1 MLAKR
6 ECQSTLM
13 LSGAPLS
20 RASPLPQGQLQA
32 AGRVVY
38 DCSMEI
44 VMSRFSAVPCLSPA
58 QASYALNESGVRF
71 RHATAILCGAL
82 LAPSALA
89 DDHAGHSEE
98 LSPTVITAVAP
109 SSPLTIVTNPKDPR
123 QPVPA
128 SDGADYLKTIPGFAM
143 VRNGGTNGDPVLRGM
158 FGSRLNILTNG
169 SMMLGACPGRMDAPT
184 SYISPETYDRL
195 TVIKGPQ
202 TVLWGP
208 GSSAGTILFDR
219 EPEHFGELG
228 TRVNAS
234 VLAGSYGRFDKLVDA
249 AAGGQSGYVRV
260 IGNTAHSDDYQ
271 DGNND
276 TVASR
281 YDKWNGDVAIGWT
294 PNTDTLLELT
304 AGRGDGEAR
313 YAGRGMDGSQFLRES
328 LGLRFEQSNIGE
340 VLDKVEAQIY
350 YNYAD
355 HVMDNYTLRTPSGTG
370 MMSGPMASNVDRRTL
385 GARVKGTWRW
395 ADVQL
400 ISGIDAQTNEHRQR
414 GAMGVDTYKDLPY
427 TKDADFHN
435 YGVFGELTWYA
446 ADRDRLINGAR
457 LDRASAKDFRQTIG
471 SGMMT
476 RPNPTADDTR
486 ADTLPSGFIRY
497 EHDLADS
504 PTTLYAGLGHT
515 QRFPDYWELFSPK
528 SGPAGSV
535 NAFDS
540 IKPEKTTQLDFGLQY
555 KTEDLEAWTSAYV
568 GQVRDYI
575 LFNYTPT
582 MMGTTSQAENID
594 ARIMGGELGAAY
606 NLTDN
611 WKADATLAYAWGKNS
626 SDGSALPQMPPLDA
640 RFGLTY
646 SEDNWSAGALWRV
659 VAAQNRIDQ
668 NKGNVVGKD
677 FGKTPGFGVFSLN
690 GAYRINSNWKV
701 SSGVDNL
708 FGKAYAEH
716 LNLAGNAGFGYP
728 ANDPQAIKE
737 PGRTLWTKVDM
748 SF

>member
-1 MLAKR
+1 
-6 ECQSTLM
+6 
-13 LSGAPLS
+13 
-20 RASPLPQGQLQA
+20 
-32 AGRVVY
+32 
-38 DCSMEI
+38 
-44 VMSRFSAVPCLSPA
+44 MSRFTAVPCAESA
-58 QASYALNESGVRF
+58 RAHFALNESPIRC
-71 RHATAILCGAL
+71 RHAIAVLCGVL
-82 LAPSALA
+82 LTPLALA
-89 DDHAGHSEE
+89 DAHAGHEHE
-98 LSPTVITAVAP
+98 LSPTVITAIAP

-128 SDGADYLKTIPGFAM
+128 SDGGDYLKTIPGFAL

-184 SYISPETYDRL
+184 SYISPETYDKL

-208 GSSAGTILFDR
+208 GASAGTVLFDR
-219 EPEHFGELG
+219 DPENFGELG

-234 VLAGSYGRFDKLVDA
+234 LLAGSHGRFDKVVDA
-249 AAGGQSGYVRV
+249 AAGGPLGYVRV
-260 IGNTAHSDDYQ
+260 IGNTAHSDDYR

-276 TVASR
+276 IVASR
-281 YDKWNGDVAIGWT
+281 YDKWNGDIALGWT
-294 PNTDTLLELT
+294 PDADTLIELT
-304 AGRGDGEAR
+304 AGKGDGQAR

-328 LGLRFEQSNIGE
+328 LGLRLEKSNISE
-340 VLDKVEAQIY
+340 VLEKLEAQVY

-370 MMSGPMASNVDRRTL
+370 MMAGPMASNVDRRTL
-385 GARVKGTWRW
+385 GARIKATWRW

-400 ISGIDAQTNEHRQR
+400 ITGLDAQTNEHRQR
-414 GAMGVDTYKDLPY
+414 SSMGIDTYKDLPY
-427 TKDADFHN
+427 SKDADFHN
-435 YGVFGELTWYA
+435 YGVFSEMTWYA
-446 ADRDRLINGAR
+446 AERDRLITGAR
-457 LDRASAKDFRQTIG
+457 VDRASAKDYRQTTG
-471 SGMMT
+471 SGMMS

-486 ADTLPSGFIRY
+486 ADTLPSGFVRY
-497 EHDLADS
+497 EHDLTDS
-504 PTTLYAGLGHT
+504 PTTLYAGLGHA

-535 NAFDS
+535 NALDS
-540 IKPEKTTQLDFGLQY
+540 IKPEKTTQFDFGVNY
-555 KTEDLEAWTSAYV
+555 KSADLEAWASGYIGV
-568 GQVRDYI
+568 VRDYI
-575 LFNYTPT
+575 LFDYTPG
-582 MMGTTSQAENID
+582 MMGMSTSRAENID

-646 SEDNWSAGALWRV
+646 SEAKWSAGALWRV
-659 VAAQNRIDQ
+659 VAAQHRIDA

-677 FGKTPGFGVFSLN
+677 YAQSSGFGVFSLN
-690 GAYRINSNWKV
+690 GAYRINQHWKV

-728 ANDPQAIKE
+728 ANDPQALNE

>member
-1 MLAKR
+1 
-6 ECQSTLM
+6 
-13 LSGAPLS
+13 
-20 RASPLPQGQLQA
+20 
-32 AGRVVY
+32 
-38 DCSMEI
+38 
-44 VMSRFSAVPCLSPA
+44 MSRFTAVPCAESA
-58 QASYALNESGVRF
+58 RAHFALNESQIRC
-71 RHATAILCGAL
+71 RHAIAVLCGVL
-82 LAPSALA
+82 LTPLALA
-89 DDHAGHSEE
+89 DDHTGHENE
-98 LSPTVITAVAP
+98 LSPTVITAIAP

-128 SDGADYLKTIPGFAM
+128 SDGGDYLKTIPGFAL

-184 SYISPETYDRL
+184 SYISPETYDKL

-208 GSSAGTILFDR
+208 GASAGTVLFDR
-219 EPEHFGELG
+219 EPENFGELG

-234 VLAGSYGRFDKLVDA
+234 ILAGSHGRFDKVVDA
-249 AAGGQSGYVRV
+249 AAGGPLGYVRV
-260 IGNTAHSDDYQ
+260 IGNTAHSDDYR

-276 TVASR
+276 IVASR
-281 YDKWNGDVAIGWT
+281 YDKWNSDVALGWT
-294 PNTDTLLELT
+294 PDADTLIELT
-304 AGRGDGEAR
+304 AGKGDGEAR

-328 LGLRFEQSNIGE
+328 LGLRFEKSNISE
-340 VLDKVEAQIY
+340 VLEKLEAQVY

-370 MMSGPMASNVDRRTL
+370 MMAGPMASNVDRRTL
-385 GARVKGTWRW
+385 GARIKATWRW
-395 ADVQL
+395 ADIQL
-400 ISGIDAQTNEHRQR
+400 ITGLDAQTNEHRQR
-414 GAMGVDTYKDLPY
+414 SSMGIDTYKDLPY
-427 TKDADFHN
+427 SKDADFHN
-435 YGVFGELTWYA
+435 YGVFSEMTWYA
-446 ADRDRLINGAR
+446 AERDRLITGAR
-457 LDRASAKDFRQTIG
+457 VDRASAKDYRQTTG
-471 SGMMT
+471 SGMMS

-497 EHDLADS
+497 EHDFVDS
-504 PTTLYAGLGHT
+504 PTTLYAGLGHA

-540 IKPEKTTQLDFGLQY
+540 IKPEKTTQFDFGVNY
-555 KTEDLEAWTSAYV
+555 RSADLEAWASGYIGV
-568 GQVRDYI
+568 VRDYI
-575 LFNYTPT
+575 LFDYTPG
-582 MMGTTSQAENID
+582 MMGMSTSRAENVD

-646 SEDNWSAGALWRV
+646 SEAKWSAGALWRV
-659 VAAQNRIDQ
+659 VAAQHRIDA

-677 FGKTPGFGVFSLN
+677 YAQSSGFGVFSLN
-690 GAYRINSNWKV
+690 GAYRINQHWKV

-728 ANDPQAIKE
+728 ANDPQAINE

>member
-1 MLAKR
+1 
-6 ECQSTLM
+6 
-13 LSGAPLS
+13 
-20 RASPLPQGQLQA
+20 
-32 AGRVVY
+32 
-38 DCSMEI
+38 
-44 VMSRFSAVPCLSPA
+44 MSRFTAVPCA
-58 QASYALNESGVRF
+58 QSARAHFALNESRIRC
-71 RHATAILCGAL
+71 RHAIAVLCGVL
-82 LAPSALA
+82 LTPLALA
-89 DDHAGHSEE
+89 DDHTGHENE
-98 LSPTVITAVAP
+98 LSPTVITAIAP

-128 SDGADYLKTIPGFAM
+128 SDGGDYLKTIPGFAL

-184 SYISPETYDRL
+184 SYISPETYDKL

-208 GSSAGTILFDR
+208 GASAGTVLFDR
-219 EPEHFGELG
+219 EPENFGELG

-234 VLAGSYGRFDKLVDA
+234 ILAGSHGRFDKVVDA
-249 AAGGQSGYVRV
+249 AAGGPLGYVRV
-260 IGNTAHSDDYQ
+260 IGNTAHSDDYR

-276 TVASR
+276 IVASR
-281 YDKWNGDVAIGWT
+281 YDKWNGDVALGWT
-294 PNTDTLLELT
+294 PDADTLIELT
-304 AGRGDGEAR
+304 AGKGDGEAR

-328 LGLRFEQSNIGE
+328 LGLRFEKSNITD
-340 VLDKVEAQIY
+340 VLEKLEAQVY

-370 MMSGPMASNVDRRTL
+370 MMAGPMASNVDRRTL
-385 GARVKGTWRW
+385 GARLKATWRW

-400 ISGIDAQTNEHRQR
+400 ITGLDAQTNEHRQR
-414 GAMGVDTYKDLPY
+414 SSMGIDTYKDLPY
-427 TKDADFHN
+427 SKDADFHN
-435 YGVFGELTWYA
+435 YGVFSEMTWYA
-446 ADRDRLINGAR
+446 AERDRLITGAR
-457 LDRASAKDFRQTIG
+457 VDRASAKDYRQTIG
-471 SGMMT
+471 SGMT
-476 RPNPTADDTR
+476 SRPNPTADDSR
-486 ADTLPSGFIRY
+486 ADTLPSGFVRY

-504 PTTLYAGLGHT
+504 PTTLYAGLGHA

-540 IKPEKTTQLDFGLQY
+540 IKPEKTTQFDFGVNY
-555 KTEDLEAWTSAYV
+555 KSADLEAWASGYIGV
-568 GQVRDYI
+568 VRDYI
-575 LFNYTPT
+575 LFDYTPG
-582 MMGTTSQAENID
+582 MMGMSTSRAENID

-646 SEDNWSAGALWRV
+646 SQDNWSAGALWRV
-659 VAAQNRIDQ
+659 VAAQHRIDA

-677 FGKTPGFGVFSLN
+677 YAQSSGFGVFSLN
-690 GAYRINSNWKV
+690 GAYRINQHWKV

-728 ANDPQAIKE
+728 ANDPQAINE
-737 PGRTLWTKVDM
+737 PGRTLWNKVDM

>member
-1 MLAKR
+1 
-6 ECQSTLM
+6 
-13 LSGAPLS
+13 
-20 RASPLPQGQLQA
+20 
-32 AGRVVY
+32 
-38 DCSMEI
+38 MEI
-44 VMSRFSAVPCLSPA
+44 VMSRFTAVPCAESA
-58 QASYALNESGVRF
+58 RAHFALNESRIRC
-71 RHATAILCGAL
+71 RHAIAVLCGVL
-82 LAPSALA
+82 LTPLALA
-89 DDHAGHSEE
+89 DAHAGHEHE
-98 LSPTVITAVAP
+98 LSPTVITAIAP

-128 SDGADYLKTIPGFAM
+128 SDGGDYLKTIPGFAL

-184 SYISPETYDRL
+184 SYISPETYDKL

-208 GSSAGTILFDR
+208 GASAGTVLFDR
-219 EPEHFGELG
+219 EPENFGELG

-234 VLAGSYGRFDKLVDA
+234 LLAGSHGRFDKVVDA
-249 AAGGQSGYVRV
+249 AAGGPLGYVRV
-260 IGNTAHSDDYQ
+260 IGNTAHSDDYR

-276 TVASR
+276 IVASR
-281 YDKWNGDVAIGWT
+281 YDKWNGDIALGWT
-294 PNTDTLLELT
+294 PDADTLIELT
-304 AGRGDGEAR
+304 AGKGDGEAR

-328 LGLRFEQSNIGE
+328 LGLRLEKSNISE
-340 VLDKVEAQIY
+340 VLEKLEAQVY

-370 MMSGPMASNVDRRTL
+370 MMAGPMASNVDRRTL
-385 GARVKGTWRW
+385 GARIKATWRW

-400 ISGIDAQTNEHRQR
+400 ITGLDAQTNEHRQR
-414 GAMGVDTYKDLPY
+414 SSMGIDTYKELPY
-427 TKDADFHN
+427 SKDADFHN
-435 YGVFGELTWYA
+435 YGVFSEMTWYA
-446 ADRDRLINGAR
+446 AERDRLITGAR
-457 LDRASAKDFRQTIG
+457 VDRASAKDYRQTTG
-471 SGMMT
+471 SGMMS
-476 RPNPTADDTR
+476 RPNQTADDSR
-486 ADTLPSGFIRY
+486 ADTLPSGFVRY

-504 PTTLYAGLGHT
+504 PTTLYAGLGHA

-540 IKPEKTTQLDFGLQY
+540 IKPEKTTQFDFGVNY
-555 KTEDLEAWTSAYV
+555 KSADLEAWASGYIGV
-568 GQVRDYI
+568 VRDYI
-575 LFNYTPT
+575 LFDYTPG
-582 MMGTTSQAENID
+582 MMGMSTSRAENID

-646 SEDNWSAGALWRV
+646 SEAKWSAGALWRV
-659 VAAQNRIDQ
+659 VAAQHRIDA

-677 FGKTPGFGVFSLN
+677 YAQSSGFGVFSLN
-690 GAYRINSNWKV
+690 GAYRINQHWKV

-728 ANDPQAIKE
+728 ANDPQAINE

>member
-1 MLAKR
+1 
-6 ECQSTLM
+6 
-13 LSGAPLS
+13 
-20 RASPLPQGQLQA
+20 
-32 AGRVVY
+32 
-38 DCSMEI
+38 
-44 VMSRFSAVPCLSPA
+44 MSRFTAVPCAESA
-58 QASYALNESGVRF
+58 RAHFALNESPIRC
-71 RHATAILCGAL
+71 RHAIAVLCGVML
-82 LAPSALA
+82 TPLALA
-89 DDHAGHSEE
+89 DAHAGHEHE
-98 LSPTVITAVAP
+98 LSPTVITAIAP

-128 SDGADYLKTIPGFAM
+128 SDGGDYLKTIPGFAL

-184 SYISPETYDRL
+184 SYISPETYDKL

-208 GSSAGTILFDR
+208 GASAGTVLFDR
-219 EPEHFGELG
+219 EPENFGELG

-234 VLAGSYGRFDKLVDA
+234 LLAGSHGRFDKVVDA
-249 AAGGQSGYVRV
+249 AAGGPLGYVRV
-260 IGNTAHSDDYQ
+260 IGNTAHSDDYR

-276 TVASR
+276 IVASR
-281 YDKWNGDVAIGWT
+281 YDKWNGDIALGWT
-294 PNTDTLLELT
+294 PDADTLIELT
-304 AGRGDGEAR
+304 AGKGDGEAR

-328 LGLRFEQSNIGE
+328 LGLRLEKSNISD
-340 VLDKVEAQIY
+340 VLEKLEAQVY

-370 MMSGPMASNVDRRTL
+370 MMAGPMASNVDRRTL
-385 GARVKGTWRW
+385 GARIKATWRW

-400 ISGIDAQTNEHRQR
+400 ITGLDAQTNEHRQR
-414 GAMGVDTYKDLPY
+414 SSMGIDTYKDLPY
-427 TKDADFHN
+427 SKDADFHN
-435 YGVFGELTWYA
+435 YGVFSEMTWYA
-446 ADRDRLINGAR
+446 AERDRLITGAR
-457 LDRASAKDFRQTIG
+457 VDRASAKDYRQTTG
-471 SGMMT
+471 SGMMS

-504 PTTLYAGLGHT
+504 PTTLYAGLGHA

-540 IKPEKTTQLDFGLQY
+540 IKPEKTPQFDFGVNY
-555 KTEDLEAWTSAYV
+555 KSADLEAWASGYIGV
-568 GQVRDYI
+568 VRDYI
-575 LFNYTPT
+575 LFDYTPG
-582 MMGTTSQAENID
+582 MMGMSTSRAENID

-606 NLTDN
+606 NLTNN

-646 SEDNWSAGALWRV
+646 SEAKWSAGALWRV
-659 VAAQNRIDQ
+659 VAAQHRIDA

-677 FGKTPGFGVFSLN
+677 YAQSSGFGVFSLN
-690 GAYRINSNWKV
+690 GAYRINQHWKV

-728 ANDPQAIKE
+728 ANDPQALNE

>member
-1 MLAKR
+1 
-6 ECQSTLM
+6 
-13 LSGAPLS
+13 
-20 RASPLPQGQLQA
+20 
-32 AGRVVY
+32 
-38 DCSMEI
+38 
-44 VMSRFSAVPCLSPA
+44 MSRFTAIPCAESARA
-58 QASYALNESGVRF
+58 HFALNESRIRC
-71 RHATAILCGAL
+71 RHAIAVLCGVL
-82 LAPSALA
+82 LTPLALA
-89 DDHAGHSEE
+89 DAHAGHEHE
-98 LSPTVITAVAP
+98 LSPTVITAIAP

-128 SDGADYLKTIPGFAM
+128 SDGGDYLKTIPGFAL

-184 SYISPETYDRL
+184 SYISPETYDSL

-208 GSSAGTILFDR
+208 GASAGTVLFDR
-219 EPEHFGELG
+219 EPENFGELG

-234 VLAGSYGRFDKLVDA
+234 LLAGSHGRFDKVVDA
-249 AAGGQSGYVRV
+249 AAGGPLGYVRV
-260 IGNTAHSDDYQ
+260 IGNTAHSDDYR

-276 TVASR
+276 IVASR
-281 YDKWNGDVAIGWT
+281 YDKWNGDIALGWT
-294 PNTDTLLELT
+294 PDADTLIELT
-304 AGRGDGEAR
+304 AGKGDGEAR

-328 LGLRFEQSNIGE
+328 LGLRLEKSNISD
-340 VLDKVEAQIY
+340 VLEKLEAQVY

-370 MMSGPMASNVDRRTL
+370 MMAGPMASNVDRRTL
-385 GARVKGTWRW
+385 GARLKATWRW

-400 ISGIDAQTNEHRQR
+400 ITGLDAQTNEHRQR
-414 GAMGVDTYKDLPY
+414 SSMGIDTYKDLPY
-427 TKDADFHN
+427 SKDADFHN
-435 YGVFGELTWYA
+435 YGVFSEMTWYA
-446 ADRDRLINGAR
+446 AERDRLITGAR
-457 LDRASAKDFRQTIG
+457 VDRASAKDYRQTTG
-471 SGMMT
+471 SGMMS

-504 PTTLYAGLGHT
+504 PTTLYAGLGHA

-540 IKPEKTTQLDFGLQY
+540 IKPEKTTQFDFGVNF
-555 KTEDLEAWTSAYV
+555 KSADLEAWASGYIGV
-568 GQVRDYI
+568 VRDYI
-575 LFNYTPT
+575 LFDYTPG
-582 MMGTTSQAENID
+582 MRGMSTSRAENID

-646 SEDNWSAGALWRV
+646 SAAKWSAGALWRV
-659 VAAQNRIDQ
+659 VAAQHRIDA

-677 FGKTPGFGVFSLN
+677 YAQSSGFGVFSLN
-690 GAYRINSNWKV
+690 GAYRINQHWKV

-728 ANDPQAIKE
+728 ANDPQAINE

>member
-1 MLAKR
+1 
-6 ECQSTLM
+6 
-13 LSGAPLS
+13 
-20 RASPLPQGQLQA
+20 
-32 AGRVVY
+32 
-38 DCSMEI
+38 
-44 VMSRFSAVPCLSPA
+44 MSRFTAVPCAESA
-58 QASYALNESGVRF
+58 RAHFALNESRIRC
-71 RHATAILCGAL
+71 RHAIAVLCGVL
-82 LAPSALA
+82 LTPLALA
-89 DDHAGHSEE
+89 DDHTGHGNE
-98 LSPTVITAVAP
+98 LSPTVITAIAP

-128 SDGADYLKTIPGFAM
+128 SDGGDYLKTIPGFAL

-184 SYISPETYDRL
+184 SYISPETYDKL

-208 GSSAGTILFDR
+208 GASAGTVLFDR
-219 EPEHFGELG
+219 EPENFGELG

-234 VLAGSYGRFDKLVDA
+234 ILAGSHGRFDKVVDA
-249 AAGGQSGYVRV
+249 AAGGPLGYVRV
-260 IGNTAHSDDYQ
+260 IGNTAHSDDYR

-276 TVASR
+276 IVASR
-281 YDKWNGDVAIGWT
+281 YDKWNGDVALGWT
-294 PNTDTLLELT
+294 PDADTLIELT
-304 AGRGDGEAR
+304 AGKGDGEAR

-328 LGLRFEQSNIGE
+328 LGLRFEKSNISE
-340 VLDKVEAQIY
+340 VLEKLEAQVY

-370 MMSGPMASNVDRRTL
+370 MMAGPMASNVDRRTL
-385 GARVKGTWRW
+385 GARLKATWRW

-400 ISGIDAQTNEHRQR
+400 ITGLDAQTNEHRQR
-414 GAMGVDTYKDLPY
+414 SSMGIDTYKDLPY
-427 TKDADFHN
+427 SKDADFHN
-435 YGVFGELTWYA
+435 YGVFSEMTWYA
-446 ADRDRLINGAR
+446 AERDRLITGAR
-457 LDRASAKDFRQTIG
+457 VDRASAKDYRQTTG
-471 SGMMT
+471 SGMMS

-504 PTTLYAGLGHT
+504 PTTLYAGLGHA

-540 IKPEKTTQLDFGLQY
+540 IKPEKTTQFDFGVNY
-555 KTEDLEAWTSAYV
+555 RSADLEAWASGYIGV
-568 GQVRDYI
+568 VRDYI
-575 LFNYTPT
+575 LFDYTPG
-582 MMGTTSQAENID
+582 MMGMSTSRAENID

-646 SEDNWSAGALWRV
+646 SEAKWSAGALWRV
-659 VAAQNRIDQ
+659 VAAQHRIDA

-677 FGKTPGFGVFSLN
+677 YAQSSGFGVFSLN
-690 GAYRINSNWKV
+690 GAYRINQHWKV

-728 ANDPQAIKE
+728 ANDPQAINE

>member
-1 MLAKR
+1 
-6 ECQSTLM
+6 
-13 LSGAPLS
+13 
-20 RASPLPQGQLQA
+20 
-32 AGRVVY
+32 
-38 DCSMEI
+38 
-44 VMSRFSAVPCLSPA
+44 MSRFSADSRLSTA
-58 QASYALNESGVRF
+58 QASFALNDASVRF
-71 RHATAILCGAL
+71 RHATALLCGAL
-82 LAPSALA
+82 LTPMALA
-89 DDHAGHSEE
+89 DEHAGHIEE
-98 LSPTVITAVAP
+98 LSPTVITAIAP

-128 SDGADYLKTIPGFAM
+128 SDGADYLKTIPGFAL

-158 FGSRLNILTNG
+158 FGSRMNILTNG
-169 SMMLGACPGRMDAPT
+169 GQLLGACPGRMDAPT
-184 SYISPETYDRL
+184 SYLSPETYDTL

-208 GSSAGTILFDR
+208 GASAGTILFDR
-219 EPEHFGELG
+219 EPENFGELG

-234 VLAGSYGRFDKLVDA
+234 VLGGSNGRFDKVVDA
-249 AAGGQSGYVRV
+249 AAGGPLGYVRV
-260 IGNTAHSDDYQ
+260 IGNTAHADDYR

-276 TVASR
+276 TVPSR
-281 YDKWNGDVAIGWT
+281 YDKWNGDVMLGWT
-294 PNTDTLLELT
+294 PDADTLLELT
-304 AGRGDGEAR
+304 AGKGDGEAR
-313 YAGRGMDGSQFLRES
+313 YAGRGMDGSQFKRES
-328 LGLRFEQSNIGE
+328 LGLRFEKSNIGD

-385 GARVKGTWRW
+385 GARIKGTWRW

-400 ISGIDAQTNEHRQR
+400 ISGLDVQTSEHRQR
-414 GAMGVDTYKDLPY
+414 GGMGVDTYKDLPY
-427 TKDADFHN
+427 TEDADFHN
-435 YGVFGELTWYA
+435 YGVFSELTWYA
-446 ADRDRLINGAR
+446 ADRDRLITGAR
-457 LDRASAKDFRQTIG
+457 LDRASAKDYRQTIG

-486 ADTLPSGFIRY
+486 ADTLPSGFVRY

-504 PTTLYAGLGHT
+504 PTTLYAGIGHT
-515 QRFPDYWELFSPK
+515 ERFPDYWELFSPK
-528 SGPAGSV
+528 LGPAGSV

-555 KTEDLEAWTSAYV
+555 KTENLDAWASGYV
-568 GQVRDYI
+568 GKVHDYI
-575 LFNYTPT
+575 LFNYLPTP
-582 MMGTTSQAENID
+582 MGTTSQAQNID

-606 NLTDN
+606 RLTSN

-626 SDGSALPQMPPLDA
+626 SDGNALPQMPPLDA

-677 FGKTPGFGVFSLN
+677 FDKTPGFGVFSLN
-690 GAYRINSNWKV
+690 GAYRIDKHWRV
-701 SSGVDNL
+701 STGVDNL

>member
-1 MLAKR
+1 
-6 ECQSTLM
+6 
-13 LSGAPLS
+13 
-20 RASPLPQGQLQA
+20 
-32 AGRVVY
+32 
-38 DCSMEI
+38 MEI
-44 VMSRFSAVPCLSPA
+44 VMSRFSADTRLSPA
-58 QASYALNESGVRF
+58 QASFAPNESSIRF
-71 RHATAILCGAL
+71 RHATAVLCGAL
-82 LAPSALA
+82 LTPMVHA
-89 DDHAGHSEE
+89 DEHASHSEE
-98 LSPTVITAVAP
+98 LSPTVITAIAP

-128 SDGADYLKTIPGFAM
+128 SDGADYLKTIPGFAL

-169 SMMLGACPGRMDAPT
+169 GQLLGACPGRMDAPT
-184 SYISPETYDRL
+184 SYISPQTYDTL

-208 GSSAGTILFDR
+208 GASAGTILFDR

-234 VLAGSYGRFDKLVDA
+234 VLAGSNGRFDKLVDA
-249 AAGGQSGYVRV
+249 AAGGPLGYVRV
-260 IGNTAHSDDYQ
+260 IGNTAQADDYR

-276 TVASR
+276 TVPSR
-281 YDKWNGDVAIGWT
+281 YEKWNGDVALGWT
-294 PNTDTLLELT
+294 PDADTLLELT
-304 AGRGDGEAR
+304 AGKGDGEAR
-313 YAGRGMDGSQFLRES
+313 YAGRGMDGSQFKRES
-328 LGLRFEQSNIGE
+328 LGLRFEKSNIGD

-385 GARVKGTWRW
+385 GARIKATWRW

-400 ISGIDAQTNEHRQR
+400 ISGIDAQTSEHRQR
-414 GAMGVDTYKDLPY
+414 SAMGIDVYKDLPY
-427 TKDADFHN
+427 TEDADFHN
-435 YGVFGELTWYA
+435 YGVFSELTWYA
-446 ADRDRLINGAR
+446 AERDRLISGAR
-457 LDRASAKDFRQTIG
+457 LDRASAKDYRQTTG

-476 RPNPTADDTR
+476 RPNPTADETR

-515 QRFPDYWELFSPK
+515 QRFPDYWELFSPQ

-555 KTEDLEAWTSAYV
+555 KTEDLEAWASGYV

-582 MMGTTSQAENID
+582 PMGTTSQAENID

-606 NLTDN
+606 QLTSN
-611 WKADATLAYAWGKNS
+611 WKTDATLAYAWGKNS
-626 SDGSALPQMPPLDA
+626 SDGTALPQMPPLDA

-646 SEDNWSAGALWRV
+646 SEENWSAGALWRV

-690 GAYRINSNWKV
+690 GAYRIDKHWRV
-701 SSGVDNL
+701 STGVDNL